1 MRDKNNLPI
10 SIFSPKSPKQI
21 INYFV
26 MFLIGLASGPS
37 RVCASKISYKD
48 KEVYNIV
55 YGTWWDLHI
64 ADVEK
69 QLKDYRYILK
79 ALDFRGNMSKSHIT
93 DQHIIEAKQK
103 PITDYVQFNKQ
114 GFARCI
120 AHEEKTGSLKYY
132 PETNTCYCF
141 GGCQK
146 SFDVIDVVRKQNDLN
161 FIQAVKFILNI

>member
-1 MRDKNNLPI
+1 MKEIYLSEEQEMNFALNKANCRYKPLALNEFAIVFPQCGSIIKN
-10 SIFSPKSPKQI
+10 QI
-21 INYFV
+21 KEKNKRFAKLTEKKRQTEEKIEN
-26 MFLIGLASGPS
+26 M
-37 RVCASKISYKD
+37 KISYKD

-103 PITDYVQFNKQ
+103 PITDYVLVSNMA
-114 GFARCI
+114 FAHI
-120 AHEEKTGSLKYY
+120 TPK
-132 PETNTCYCF
+132 
-141 GGCQK
+141 
-146 SFDVIDVVRKQNDLN
+146 
-161 FIQAVKFILNI
+161 IQCL